1 MDKKSKTIS
10 FINMKGGVGK
20 TTLTINIAERLSN
33 IGNKVLVIDM
43 DPQFNATQSLLAYK
57 ENIKYDRKK
66 TKNNHETTNTVLL
79 YKNLMDNNQTLLQLF
94 QYKNADIRSLL
105 PIDISPNLDL
115 LAGDLRLID
124 FIAESDTSKICILD
138 DYLEQH
144 NFKSKYDY
152 ILIDCS
158 PMWSVLTHSSLI
170 ASDYYAI
177 PYKVDFHAALGTK
190 LLRQTVQKHV
200 IDGHIHK
207 VSNKNLVPLG
217 VIFTLTNRTVKS
229 ENVIRDTVRT
239 ENPEVYFF
247 KSSLPY
253 VSSVPSKWTV
263 IDSIKSNA
271 KYAALENSFEKIL
284 YEFISQINALETE
297 KVHKLNTTK
306 VEIANTINNAEADT
320 ANTLDN
326 TDAKILNIL
335 DKLNDT
341 EIETANTI
349 NNAEADI
356 SNNLD
361 NTTDVETVNT
371 LDTLNS
377 TEADTVDTLNNAEAD
392 TANNLN
398 KLNDTEIET
407 VDTLNNTDTIELL
420 EPINKSSKKHPIIE
434 LAEQYTQVKK
444 DNLKILKNDMEMF
457 NNTSNVQNIKLIFV
471 DILVELIQRK
481 DLFPKSS
488 NIKYFMNQIL
498 VPKRKNQSAIKYN
511 FYSSRKRLIKQIEN
525 IILNELEYPDI
536 LEIAEQLQNILPKD
550 PFPQKIGYKEAP
562 VY

>member
-43 DPQFNATQSLLAYK
+43 DPQFNATQSLLAHK

-115 LAGDLRLID
+115 LVGDLRLID

-177 PYKVDFHAALGTK
+177 PSKVDFHAALGTK

-263 IDSIKSNA
+263 IYSIKSNA

-284 YEFISQINALETE
+284 YEFTSQINTLEAE
-297 KVHKLNTTK
+297 KVHKLNTTR
-306 VEIANTINNAEADT
+306 VERT
-320 ANTLDN
+320 NTLDN
-326 TDAKILNIL
+326 TDA
-335 DKLNDT
+335 
-341 EIETANTI
+341 IE
-349 NNAEADI
+349 AEAT
-356 SNNLD
+356 NTLD
-361 NTTDVETVNT
+361 NTDAIEAETSNT
-371 LDTLNS
+371 LDNIDAI
-377 TEADTVDTLNNAEAD
+377 EAETSNALDNIDAIEAETTNVLDT
-392 TANNLN
+392 
-398 KLNDTEIET
+398 LNDTEIET
-407 VDTLNNTDTIELL
+407 VDTLDNTDTIEAETTNTLDNTDAIELL
-420 EPINKSSKKHPIIE
+420 EPINKCSKSHPIIE

-471 DILVELIQRK
+471 DILVELIHRK

-525 IILNELEYPDI
+525 IILNELEYHDI
-536 LEIAEQLQNILPKD
+536 LEIAEQLQDILPKNPLLKEID
-550 PFPQKIGYKEAP
+550 YKEAL
-562 VY
+562 VN